1 MFRDIFFTIGDSFQ
15 PLFEFIPMIGDYIN
29 YFFMIVIFIFLVLW
43 TGKMF
48 GHRKRGEE
56 HASS

>member
-1 MFRDIFFTIGDSFQ
+1 MFRDIFYAIGDSFQ
-15 PLFEFIPMIGDYIN
+15 PLFELMPMIGDYIN

-56 HASS
+56 HASL